1 VESYDHDKWFPVFGF
16 GGKPEFMNE
25 NQVSHCFP
33 LTGLRDA
40 PYVQGIEGVM
50 EAYNGTLM

>member
-1 VESYDHDKWFPVFGF
+1 MESYDHDKWFPVFGF